1 MSPDEAYQELITR
14 SREDALL
21 ASCANLL
28 EWDQETYM
36 PPGSVNGRGDQLAF
50 LAGQLH
56 GRATDP
62 RVGELL
68 ATIEGT
74 QLTADPTSP
83 SAVNVRETRRTYDR
97 ETKIPRAL
105 AETLARTTAHAQ
117 QAWAAARAENDFPRF
132 RPWLE
137 KVITLKRE
145 EATCVAANG
154 TPLYDA
160 LLDEYE
166 PGARGDDVQTLYDAI
181 RAELVPLIDAITGA
195 ARQPS
200 ATLLDKTFPSDRQR
214 LLVDTLATAV
224 GFDFRRG
231 RLDKSVHPFCAR
243 VGPSDVRL
251 TARYDPRNIEESIFG
266 VLHEVGHGL
275 YDQGLDPDAY
285 GTPMGEA
292 VSLGIH
298 ESQSRLWE
306 NRVGRGRAFWTYA
319 FPLARDHFPDVLG
332 DATPDSVY
340 FAVNRVART
349 PIRTRA
355 DEVTYNLHTLIRFEL
370 ERALISGNLR
380 PADVPSGWNDA
391 YHRYL
396 NLTPATDTEGCLQDT
411 HWSMGLI
418 GYFPTY
424 TLGDIY
430 SAQFIEA
437 ANRAVGPLDAQFTRG
452 DFTALLAWLRTN
464 VHAQGQ
470 RFHAA
475 NLVEHATGAKPDH
488 RPLINW
494 LRTKYTELYQ
504 L

>member
-1 MSPDEAYQELITR
+1 MTPDDAYTELLTR
-14 SREDALL
+14 AREDALL
-21 ASCANLL
+21 SSCASLL

-36 PPGSVNGRGDQLAF
+36 PAGSVAGRGDQLAF
-50 LAGQLH
+50 LAGQIH

-68 ATIEGT
+68 AAIEGT
-74 QLTADPTSP
+74 PLTAEPTSS
-83 SAVNVRETRRTYDR
+83 SAVNVREIHRTYDR
-97 ETKIPRAL
+97 ETRIPRAL
-105 AETLARTTAHAQ
+105 AEALARTTSLAQ
-117 QAWAAARAENDFPRF
+117 QEWAVARAEDDFGKF

-137 KVITLKRE
+137 QIIALKRE
-145 EATCVAANG
+145 EAACVARG
-154 TPLYDA
+154 TDLYDA

-166 PGARGDDVQTLYDAI
+166 PGARGDDVQALYDAI
-181 RAELVPLIDAITGA
+181 RAELVPLIDAITGSP
-195 ARQPS
+195 RQPS
-200 ATLLDKTFPSDRQR
+200 TTLLHREFPSDRQR
-214 LLVDTLATAV
+214 PLVDTLAKAV
-224 GFDFRRG
+224 GFDFTRG

-251 TARYDPRNIEESIFG
+251 TTRYDPHHVEESLFG

-275 YDQGLDPDAY
+275 YDQGLDASAY

-319 FPLARDHFPDVLG
+319 FPIARDYFPDTLG
-332 DATPDSVY
+332 DATLDSVY
-340 FAVNRVART
+340 FAVNHVART

-370 ERALISGNLR
+370 ERAMIAGDLA
-380 PADVPSGWNDA
+380 PADVPDAWNEG
-391 YHRYL
+391 YRRYL
-396 NLTPATDTEGCLQDT
+396 GITPASDAEGCLQDT

-424 TLGDIY
+424 TLGDVY

-437 ANRAVGPLDAQFTRG
+437 AARAVGPLEPHIARG
-452 DFTALLAWLRTN
+452 DFTPLLSWLRTN
-464 VHAQGQ
+464 VHSQGQ
-470 RFHAA
+470 RFTAGK
-475 NLVEHATGAKPDH
+475 LVEHATGAKPDH
-488 RPLINW
+488 RPLIKW
-494 LRTKYTELYQ
+494 LRAKYTELYS